1 MVIINLNFFHMFTI
15 YLHFMIYEFSIPLP
29 IYISEF
35 IFRMLVVTNNRS
47 NHGFN
52 DLGIKFSDINKIS
65 RSRRLLA
72 GLVV

>member
-1 MVIINLNFFHMFTI
+1 MNSLFIT
-15 YLHFMIYEFSIPLP
+15 LP

-65 RSRRLLA
+65 RSRRLIA